1 MKENGKRVLPAG
13 CKWVP
18 MGEFLTLARDCF
30 IIDDDQEYRLVT
42 VKLHGKGIVPR
53 SRLRGSQIKM
63 KEQQRIHA
71 NQLLV
76 AEIDAKFGGF
86 GIVPV
91 ELEGAIVSGHYF
103 LYNVDT
109 AKVSPQFLECFISS
123 DILTEQIQR
132 YIKGALNYSAI
143 RPHHLLQVRFPL
155 PVENADDVQ
164 DAVIRKLAQI
174 RRIQVHAE
182 RQLEAAG
189 ALARAVMKEAFDYE
203 KSV

>member
-1 MKENGKRVLPAG
+1 
-13 CKWVP
+13 

-30 IIDDDQEYRLVT
+30 IIDDTEEYQLVT

-86 GIVPV
+86 GIVPA

-143 RPHHLLQVRFPL
+143 RPHHLLEVRFPL